1 MSKNPTGRPVVTIDP
16 KQVELLAGLWLTKE
30 AAADFL
36 GVSRDTLFNRLRTD
50 PEIEAA
56 WHRGRAKTQASTM
69 QGLIQSARNG
79 SVRAQCFLAERIC
92 GLKEAVTLEGEVT
105 TRYVVEIPPEE
116 PAATWQANYNP
127 ARQDGPANDDGTE
140 PPDAAG

>member
-1 MSKNPTGRPVVTIDP
+1 MAKKPTGRPAATIDP
-16 KQVELLAGLWLTKE
+16 KQLEALAGLWLTKE

-36 GVSRDTLFNRLRTD
+36 GIARSTLFDKLRTD
-50 PEIEAA
+50 PEIAEA
-56 WHRGRAKTQASTM
+56 WHRGRAKLQATTM

-79 SVRAQCFLAERIC
+79 SIRAQTFLAERVC
-92 GLKEAVTLEGEVT
+92 GLKETVTHEGEVT

-116 PAATWQANYNP
+116 LAATWQANY
-127 ARQDGPANDDGTE
+127 GPAGTDSTE

>member
-1 MSKNPTGRPVVTIDP
+1 MAKKPTGRPPIIIDP
-16 KQVELLAGLWLTKE
+16 KQVEALAGLWLTKE

-36 GVSRDTLFNRLRTD
+36 GITRATLFNKMRDD

-56 WHRGRAKTQASTM
+56 WARGRAKLQATTM

-79 SVRAQCFLAERIC
+79 SVRAQCFLAERVC
-92 GLKEAVTLEGEVT
+92 GLKDTVTIEGEVA

-116 PAATWQANYNP
+116 PATVWQQNYGP
-127 ARQDGPANDDGTE
+127 ARHDGPTDD
-140 PPDAAG
+140 PPDAV